1 MLESAAHYGAGAG
14 DAVGSTERN
23 SNLTTAVAGPTVA
36 RELVTQVPIVRDRI
50 ALIDSHG
57 NIVAVNNN
65 WMALAEE
72 TGAALNRVGPGVNYL
87 EVCRQASGSSA
98 ADAREALS
106 GILAVL
112 KEKVQSFT
120 MDYAC
125 HTRAGQAYFR
135 MVVTPISY
143 RDARV
148 AIAHMD
154 ITELQLSRDRSFT
167 RLQEVGR
174 RLINAQEEERR
185 RISRELHDDMGNRI
199 ALLAFSV
206 RDIMKQRSKN
216 SGSSMHRFNQV
227 ISNLTDLSNALR
239 NLSHCLHPPLLG
251 YLGIGAALK
260 MLCEEFGKTRG
271 IRVDVVVPPEFKRL
285 PYDVELCIFRISQEC
300 LQNIAKHSG
309 ADSACVVLERT
320 AGHVQ
325 LTVSDTG
332 KGFIQSDAIQ
342 KGGLGL
348 VSMKERVQ
356 CIGGR
361 LEVDSSAGAG
371 TKVRVGIPLPE
382 DIRSVRVG

>member
-1 MLESAAHYGAGAG
+1 
-14 DAVGSTERN
+14 
-23 SNLTTAVAGPTVA
+23 
-36 RELVTQVPIVRDRI
+36 
-50 ALIDSHG
+50 
-57 NIVAVNNN
+57 
-65 WMALAEE
+65 
-72 TGAALNRVGPGVNYL
+72 
-87 EVCRQASGSSA
+87 
-98 ADAREALS
+98 
-106 GILAVL
+106 
-112 KEKVQSFT
+112 
-120 MDYAC
+120 
-125 HTRAGQAYFR
+125 
-135 MVVTPISY
+135 
-143 RDARV
+143 
-148 AIAHMD
+148 
-154 ITELQLSRDRSFT
+154 
-167 RLQEVGR
+167 
-174 RLINAQEEERR
+174 
-185 RISRELHDDMGNRI
+185 
-199 ALLAFSV
+199 
-206 RDIMKQRSKN
+206 
-216 SGSSMHRFNQV
+216 
-227 ISNLTDLSNALR
+227 
-239 NLSHCLHPPLLG
+239 
-251 YLGIGAALK
+251 

-309 ADSACVVLERT
+309 ADSARVVLERT